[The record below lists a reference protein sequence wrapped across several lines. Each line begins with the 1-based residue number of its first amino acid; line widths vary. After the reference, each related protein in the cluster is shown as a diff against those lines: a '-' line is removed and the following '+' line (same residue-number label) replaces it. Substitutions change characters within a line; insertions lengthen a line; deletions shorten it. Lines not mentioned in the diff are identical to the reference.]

1 MADDL
6 PKRRWFCPTP
16 GWLILALLAVEGLL
30 WLSERFQ
37 WFGFNHHKGWTVLI
51 AVASVAVA
59 MLLMLL
65 WFVVALVFR
74 LRFQFSIRSLLVLVV
89 AVALPFSW
97 LAVEMK
103 AAKEQKELVNEI
115 KNAGGFVQ
123 FDWEVSVSGNWI
135 ANSQPPGSERMRKLL
150 GDDFFSQVTVMG
162 FVGTQVTDKELEH
175 VRGLTR
181 LQRLWL
187 NNTSV
192 TDAGLAN
199 LARLTQ
205 LEELRLDNTQ
215 VTDAGVA
222 HLAGLTRLYWLDLV
236 LQR

>member
-103 AAKEQKELVNEI
+103 KAREQEEAVAI
-115 KNAGGFVQ
+115 G
-123 FDWEVSVSGNWI
+123 
-135 ANSQPPGSERMRKLL
+135 KL
-150 GDDFFSQVTVMG
+150 DG
-162 FVGTQVTDKELEH
+162 FVGYAWAYDNHTPDGKWLSSAQPPEPAWLRNSLGDAFFSDVVFLCILHATDSDLAQLKRLKYLQGLALDHTQITDVGLAHIAELAQLRQVSLLNCTKITDKG
-175 VRGLTR
+175 VK
-181 LQRLWL
+181 
-187 NNTSV
+187 
-192 TDAGLAN
+192 
-199 LARLTQ
+199 Q
-205 LEELRLDNTQ
+205 LERALPNCEIVR
-215 VTDAGVA
+215 
-222 HLAGLTRLYWLDLV
+222 
-236 LQR
+236 